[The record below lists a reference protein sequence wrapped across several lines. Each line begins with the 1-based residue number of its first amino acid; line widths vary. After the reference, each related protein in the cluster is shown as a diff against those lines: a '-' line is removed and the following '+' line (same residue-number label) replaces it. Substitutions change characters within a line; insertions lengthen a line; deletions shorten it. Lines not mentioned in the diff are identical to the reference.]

1 MASPAYTFETD
12 HKLKLLVTL
21 ESASVITPDGCDD
34 LGSVI
39 GGAITVRGDI
49 IGPVS
54 LGLYE
59 ESTLHS
65 TYLVDRH
72 TGEKQAEIY
81 FDENDED
88 GPLIKTMGNPSPG
101 GGQSDLRQ
109 IERLTDHTGSFFIL
123 PITNIPSILGVYGLV
138 LYRALHEPSV
148 FSRVGFF
155 ISKGISEEK
164 RFAFKVTNESVAG
177 TLVTIV

>member
-12 HKLKLLVTL
+12 DKLKLLVTL
-21 ESASVITPDGCDD
+21 ESASVITPNGCDD
-34 LGSVI
+34 LGFVI
-39 GGAITVRGDI
+39 GGAITIRGDI

-65 TYLVDRH
+65 TYLIARH
-72 TGEKQAEIY
+72 TGEKQAVIY

-88 GPLIKTMGNPSPG
+88 GPLITTMGNPSPG

-123 PITNIPSILGVYGLV
+123 PISHMSYTVFGLV
-138 LYRALHEPSV
+138 LYRTLRQPSV
-148 FSRVGFF
+148 FSRVGLLV
-155 ISKGISEEK
+155 SADSSEDR
-164 RFAFKVTNESVAG
+164 RFKFKVTNNLIAG